1 MKLIAKLFL
10 KKNHLDD
17 ISCLQKPRTNNQI
30 FKFSSSKNKDI
41 GSSMVELLLATT
53 LALVAVNAS
62 AQLISRHYTSG
73 VNSRAAAN
81 RAVEVAINNDLAWF
95 RRYAVHWKCDNHPLC
110 SSPLSYQILP
120 ECTSTSSA
128 MASAFQVD
136 AANPATYPPLTVVPP
151 SSDEPPN
158 PVPNDARLTA
168 ISVPNANSV
177 YNLERRIQPDPSV
190 SGALTI
196 TYTLTVPGTSTPI
209 FVRSS
214 SLYLPAAGWC
224 P

>member
-1 MKLIAKLFL
+1 MAKLFPEKIQLDGTSRLL
-10 KKNHLDD
+10 KRRK
-17 ISCLQKPRTNNQI
+17 INQI
-30 FKFSSSKNKDI
+30 SKVSSSKNKDI

-62 AQLISRHYTSG
+62 AQLISRHYASG

-95 RRYAVHWKCDNHPLC
+95 RRYAVHWRRHNSNQP
-110 SSPLSYQILP
+110 SYEQP
-120 ECTSTSSA
+120 DDGCGETTPTA
-128 MASAFQVD
+128 TTMASDFLID
-136 AANPATYPPLTVVPP
+136 AANSETYPPST
-151 SSDEPPN
+151 DTN
-158 PVPNDARLTA
+158 
-168 ISVPNANSV
+168 SVPNATISLPNSTSG
-177 YNLERRIQPDPSV
+177 YTLNREIQPDPSV

-196 TYTLTVPGTSTPI
+196 TYTLTIPDTSTTI

>member
-1 MKLIAKLFL
+1 MKLMAKLFPEKIRLDGTSRLL
-10 KKNHLDD
+10 KRRK
-17 ISCLQKPRTNNQI
+17 INQI
-30 FKFSSSKNKDI
+30 SKVSSSKNKNI
-41 GSSMVELLLATT
+41 GSSMVELLVATT

-62 AQLISRHYTSG
+62 AQLISRHYISG

-81 RAVEVAINNDLAWF
+81 RTVEVAINNDLAWF
-95 RRYAVHWKCDNHPLC
+95 RRHAVLWQRNTSNLTYEIPTGCGEPTPP
-110 SSPLSYQILP
+110 STTATTMAAAFLSY
-120 ECTSTSSA
+120 
-128 MASAFQVD
+128 
-136 AANPATYPPLTVVPP
+136 ANT
-151 SSDEPPN
+151 N
-158 PVPNDARLTA
+158 
-168 ISVPNANSV
+168 SVPNATISLPSSASG
-177 YNLERRIQPDPSV
+177 YTLSREIQPDPSV

>member
-1 MKLIAKLFL
+1 MKLMAKLFPEKIRLDGTSRLL
-10 KKNHLDD
+10 KRRK
-17 ISCLQKPRTNNQI
+17 INQI
-30 FKFSSSKNKDI
+30 SKVSSSKNKNI
-41 GSSMVELLLATT
+41 GSSMVELLVATT

-62 AQLISRHYTSG
+62 AQLISRHYISG

-95 RRYAVHWKCDNHPLC
+95 RRYAVHWKCNGNPC

-128 MASAFQVD
+128 MASAFRVD
-136 AANPATYPPLTVVPP
+136 AANPATYPLLTVVPP
-151 SSDEPPN
+151 SSDVPPN

-168 ISVPNANSV
+168 VSVPNANSV

-190 SGALTI
+190 LGALTI

-209 FVRSS
+209 FVRSG

>member
-30 FKFSSSKNKDI
+30 FKFSSSKNKDN

-53 LALVAVNAS
+53 LALVAINAS
-62 AQLISRHYTSG
+62 AQLISRLYTSG
-73 VNSRAAAN
+73 LNSRAAAN
-81 RAVEVAINNDLAWF
+81 SAVEVAINNDLAWF
-95 RRYAVHWKCDNHPLC
+95 RRFAVFWQRSTIPPGC
-110 SSPLSYQILP
+110 SSIPTVSK
-120 ECTSTSSA
+120 
-128 MASAFQVD
+128 MADEFLKDVADQT
-136 AANPATYPPLTVVPP
+136 NYPPLAVNPP
-151 SSDEPPN
+151 STDNPPN
-158 PVPNDARLTA
+158 T
-168 ISVPNANSV
+168 VPNATNILPNSV
-177 YNLERRIQPDPSV
+177 SGYTLSRAIKPNNSV
-190 SGALTI
+190 SGALRI
-196 TYTLTVPGTSTPI
+196 TYTLTVPNTTTTI

>member
-30 FKFSSSKNKDI
+30 FKFSSSKNKDN

-53 LALVAVNAS
+53 LALTAASVS
-62 AQLISRHYTSG
+62 AQMISRLYTSG
-73 VNSRAAAN
+73 MNSRAAAN
-81 RAVEVAINNDLAWF
+81 SAVEVAINNDLAWF
-95 RRYAVHWKCDNHPLC
+95 RRYAVLWRRDP
-110 SSPLSYQILP
+110 SGLSYGVPPGCGETTPPATTMANAFLSYAN
-120 ECTSTSSA
+120 TST
-128 MASAFQVD
+128 
-136 AANPATYPPLTVVPP
+136 TYSP
-151 SSDEPPN
+151 STDTN
-158 PVPNDARLTA
+158 TVPNSTISLPNSTSGYILTR
-168 ISVPNANSV
+168 V
-177 YNLERRIQPDPSV
+177 IQSDDNV
-190 SGALTI
+190 SGALII
-196 TYTLTVPGTSTPI
+196 TYTLTVPSTTTPI

>member
-1 MKLIAKLFL
+1 MKLMAKLFPE
-10 KKNHLDD
+10 KIHLDGT
-17 ISCLQKPRTNNQI
+17 SRLRKPMSTNQI
-30 FKFSSSKNKDI
+30 FKISSSKNKDI

-73 VNSRAAAN
+73 MNRRAAAN

-95 RRYAVHWKCDNHPLC
+95 RRYAVHWRRHNLNQP
-110 SSPLSYQILP
+110 SYEQPPGCGETTPPATTMANEFLQYAIDSTTYLP
-120 ECTSTSSA
+120 STDTNNLPNSTSGYTLSRA
-128 MASAFQVD
+128 IE
-136 AANPATYPPLTVVPP
+136 
-151 SSDEPPN
+151 SD
-158 PVPNDARLTA
+158 
-168 ISVPNANSV
+168 NS
-177 YNLERRIQPDPSV
+177 L

>member
-30 FKFSSSKNKDI
+30 FEFSSSKNKDN

-53 LALVAVNAS
+53 LALIAVNTS
-62 AQLISRHYTSG
+62 ADLINKLYTSG
-73 VNSRAAAN
+73 LYNRAAAN
-81 RAVEVAINNDLAWF
+81 SAVEVAINNDLA
-95 RRYAVHWKCDNHPLC
+95 RYRQQAVNWNRNAIGPNYNVPLRC
-110 SSPLSYQILP
+110 GGTID
-120 ECTSTSSA
+120 
-128 MASAFQVD
+128 MAEDF
-136 AANPATYPPLTVVPP
+136 LETVTH
-151 SSDEPPN
+151 
-158 PVPNDARLTA
+158 TA
-168 ISVPNANSV
+168 ISLPSTASG
-177 YNLERRIQPDPSV
+177 YTLSRAIQPDNSV
-190 SGALTI
+190 SGAVRI
-196 TYTLTVPGTSTPI
+196 TYTLTVPGTAPNTTTTI